1 MGERIRLELHF
12 LSSMPPIFR
21 QSEPWDNG
29 KACLVSAELR
39 VVMSQSSLQRGK
51 PLSSASMQ
59 TILADSLTVFWGDW
73 LDLRVRITQVAASGL
88 VSPLIYILAF
98 GLGLGSSLD
107 QVTQP
112 SAGENYL
119 QFILPGMVALS
130 SMAISF
136 GGTTFSICGER
147 LFTKTFE
154 EMLLLPVH
162 PLALFLGKMLAGV
175 VRGLMTSGSV
185 ILVAV
190 LFTGKIWSFLNPLF
204 LLLVI
209 LNCAVFSGIGV
220 LVGLNVR
227 SLESVGLYNNF
238 LIVPMSFLGATFFDP
253 STLPTALKGIVYL
266 LPLTYTSIGLRA
278 AAYLPLSQFPWYS
291 IAVLLV
297 AAIAL
302 SAVGA
307 YKFSHQQD

>member
-1 MGERIRLELHF
+1 MG
-12 LSSMPPIFR
+12 
-21 QSEPWDNG
+21 
-29 KACLVSAELR
+29 
-39 VVMSQSSLQRGK
+39 SSLRLGK
-51 PLSSASMQ
+51 TLKGSLIHS
-59 TILADSLTVFWGDW
+59 IFADSLTVFWGDW
-73 LDLRVRITQVAASGL
+73 LDLRSRLTQIAASGL

-107 QVTQP
+107 AVSRP
-112 SAGENYL
+112 AAGDSYL

-147 LFTKTFE
+147 LFAKTFE

-185 ILVAV
+185 ILVAIV
-190 LFTGKIWSFLNPLF
+190 FTGKVWSFLNPLF
-204 LLLVI
+204 LLLLV
-209 LNCAVFSGIGV
+209 LNCAVFAGLGV
-220 LVGLNVR
+220 IVGLTVR
-227 SLESVGLYNNF
+227 SLETVGLYNNF

-253 STLPTALKGIVYL
+253 ATLPTALKAVVYL
-266 LPLTYTSIGLRA
+266 LPLTYTSTGLRA

-291 IAVLLV
+291 IPVLLV
-297 AAIAL
+297 VAISL
-302 SAVGA
+302 SMIGA
-307 YKFSHQQD
+307 YQFSHQQD